1 MSAPLSICWFR
12 QDLRLA
18 DNPALVAAA
27 AHGRI
32 LPVFILDDDSAGADR
47 MGAASRW
54 WLHHSLVDL
63 NAALGGKLH
72 VARGDARDILPAL
85 AAQAGADSVFWNRA
99 YEPWRIARDTDVKAR
114 LSAAG
119 VTAAA
124 AATRWDDATARCVHS
139 HLLHGLLHFRIAP

>member
-1 MSAPLSICWFR
+1 MSTPLSICWFR

-63 NAALGGKLH
+63 NAALGGCLLYTSPSP
-72 VARGDARDILPAL
+72 RDL
-85 AAQAGADSVFWNRA
+85 G
-99 YEPWRIARDTDVKAR
+99 
-114 LSAAG
+114 
-119 VTAAA
+119 
-124 AATRWDDATARCVHS
+124 
-139 HLLHGLLHFRIAP
+139 

>member
-1 MSAPLSICWFR
+1 MSAPVSICWFR

-32 LPVFILDDDSAGADR
+32 VPVFILDDESAGADR

-54 WLHHSLVDL
+54 WLHHSLVAL

-72 VARGDARDILPAL
+72 VAAGDAREILPAL
-85 AAQAGADSVFWNRA
+85 AAQTGADAVLDACLLEAS
-99 YEPWRIARDTDVKAR
+99 
-114 LSAAG
+114 S
-119 VTAAA
+119 
-124 AATRWDDATARCVHS
+124 TRPPTGKRRS
-139 HLLHGLLHFRIAP
+139 RTGP